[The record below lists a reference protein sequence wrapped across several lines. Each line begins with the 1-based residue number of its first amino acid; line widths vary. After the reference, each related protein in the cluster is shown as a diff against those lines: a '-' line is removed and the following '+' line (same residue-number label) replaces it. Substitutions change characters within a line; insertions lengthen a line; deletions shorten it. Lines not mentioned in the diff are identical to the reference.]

1 MNIKYQVGK
10 DDELKCSKEE
20 QENNKENEVLE
31 EEKGKKEQA
40 KLEEIKEL
48 GNTNMNCVDQSIQIL
63 PIIGQIE
70 GHVVLPPQTKAT
82 KYEHIIPQLISME
95 QNDKVKGVLIVLN
108 TVGGDVE
115 AGLAISEMIY
125 SLSKPTVSIVI
136 GGGHSIGV
144 PLATS
149 ADYSFITPSATMI
162 VHPVRMNGFVIG
174 VAQTFHYFKKMQERI
189 NNFIVR
195 TSKIDKEE
203 LERMML
209 KPDELLNDMG
219 TMLIGEQAVECG
231 LIDKVGGLKDALD
244 KLNELIKEMK
254 ITDIDKMQDIKLLLN
269 YCKRMSSLVISS
281 YNKEKYD
288 NKRLEIIIN
297 EMLIEAQALGI
308 NGVLKTNNFEISS
321 GETANIYEIIF
332 ETIMKFRETNFILY
346 IQVNN
351 LYTEIKYLFDSKHKN
366 FKKEI
371 EKLQLEKLLKI
382 EQIVD
387 EDGTTIKLKILRGE
401 N

>member
-1 MNIKYQVGK
+1 MLFYH
-10 DDELKCSKEE
+10 LKQK
-20 QENNKENEVLE
+20 Q
-31 EEKGKKEQA
+31 
-40 KLEEIKEL
+40 
-48 GNTNMNCVDQSIQIL
+48 
-63 PIIGQIE
+63 
-70 GHVVLPPQTKAT
+70 
-82 KYEHIIPQLISME
+82 

-244 KLNELIKEMK
+244 KLNELIKE
-254 ITDIDKMQDIKLLLN
+254 
-269 YCKRMSSLVISS
+269 
-281 YNKEKYD
+281 KEK
-288 NKRLEIIIN
+288 
-297 EMLIEAQALGI
+297 
-308 NGVLKTNNFEISS
+308 
-321 GETANIYEIIF
+321 
-332 ETIMKFRETNFILY
+332 
-346 IQVNN
+346 
-351 LYTEIKYLFDSKHKN
+351 
-366 FKKEI
+366 
-371 EKLQLEKLLKI
+371 
-382 EQIVD
+382 
-387 EDGTTIKLKILRGE
+387 
-401 N
+401 